1 MASMVSMP
9 VYMRLGGS
17 AEVEIGSIEIPVSSG
32 GTIAFDRAQF
42 AELLRS
48 AADAFETPEQEDD

>member
-1 MASMVSMP
+1 MASMVSLP

-17 AEVEIGSIEIPVSSG
+17 AEQEIGSIEIPVNG
-32 GTIAFDRAQF
+32 DGTITFDRGQF
-42 AELLRS
+42 AALLHS